1 MLKLKLKEKTNE
13 SNMNEIWDEMKADVA
28 MLLDVPLDKVGVV
41 CSEDEDEELA
51 WLYWYY
57 DHKMPKSTL
66 LEWNAMMAVNS
77 DVIPKYELRIHD
89 EHKFVSYYA
98 DGGCMFY
105 FYVLDDTDITE

>member
-1 MLKLKLKEKTNE
+1 MLKPKLRAKIKE

-28 MLLDVPLDKVGVV
+28 RLLEVSVDRVGVV
-41 CSEDEDEELA
+41 CSEDEDEEKE

-57 DHKMPKSTL
+57 RKKMPKSTL